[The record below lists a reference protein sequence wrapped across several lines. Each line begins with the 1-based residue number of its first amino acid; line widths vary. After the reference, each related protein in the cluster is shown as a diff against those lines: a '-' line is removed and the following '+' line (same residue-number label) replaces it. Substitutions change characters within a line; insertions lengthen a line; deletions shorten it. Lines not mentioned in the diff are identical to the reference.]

1 MPSFKKIL
9 INTFGLKS
17 EELNKFLLLF
27 FHSFF
32 VGLFIAFYFVQ
43 ANSVFIRDYG
53 SEHLPYAYLTAG
65 LFGYIISTLYS
76 WFQQK
81 MKSKNLFVSALTF
94 MLIISLFA
102 RLSLGFVNPKYLS
115 FFVFIWAW
123 PFISLVGI
131 ESGGLALRLLNLV
144 QVKRLFGMINMG
156 GVIASIL
163 GYLLIPVLSKF
174 IGTSYNL
181 LFISAGSLIVAIVIL
196 LKIYKKFPEQ
206 KEKKKVVKEK
216 IDTSFRSL
224 IKDKYFRLIFLSAT
238 ISMTVIYMTD
248 FGFLSAIKVQEA
260 NLFAE
265 AGSVASFIALVFA
278 GLKIG
283 ELLIS
288 YFSSRILVK
297 YGVKL
302 GLIVLPLSL
311 TLIVFISLI
320 FGFTIGTVSIMFL
333 ILMTLNKSAERIIR
347 RGLDDPS
354 FNILYQPLPASLQ
367 LAVQSKVGVV
377 MQFAIAIAGA
387 LLLGLNLIL
396 NLGDGFSLEYYPL
409 FFLPILIIWVFVARK
424 LYLAYKHKLRE
435 ILKELTSQKQ
445 KETSKYRYG
454 TEVLSKKF
462 KKFNDDV
469 VRLSVTILAETNP
482 GIFEPYASSLLKKND
497 ELINKAVLKSID
509 VTWRDRI
516 LKQIKSQ
523 FQNTEDEE
531 VRECADRALSLL
543 SFDDV
548 KDLNKKDIVKLS
560 KSNKS
565 EDEIKLVKYLAKNSD
580 SENIEN
586 YLLKLFNSKDKLVV
600 NSAIRLASGI
610 KSEKLIVKMTEFLE
624 STAYYHISTAALL
637 DIGEKTLPFLDKMY
651 NKTQKEAI
659 KLKIIE
665 IYAKM
670 GSGTAKSLIVKKIDD
685 PSRKIQISVIWALYY
700 CKYQVN
706 DSEEK
711 IIKEKI
717 LNVID
722 NLLRIFVSIND
733 IKQEKNTLKLFL
745 ALDQEKE
752 TNYELLFN
760 LLSFLHE
767 PRIVNLIKKNIIGKN
782 TIYALELIDNFIEP
796 DLKPYIIPIFDDIS
810 TPQRIKK
817 LSKYFPQKK
826 MDFNQRLKWLV
837 TLDYDKISAWA
848 LTKTI
853 EMTERVH
860 RSKSKNEIS
869 KEEHSYHDIKPW
881 TTENTNKVLKQI
893 RRSELPDEVFL
904 CLFHPDELIYTT
916 AAKIVYN
923 ENPQKC
929 FDYLNRMSPEKQ
941 VLVQTLSEG
950 GTLLEDKVKLLR
962 RYQLFF
968 SIPDYLLVDLAR
980 IITVH
985 NLEKNEKI
993 YFDYGSNEQIL
1004 ILIRGEIYEDTGK
1017 GKKFSKKLIIT
1028 PGMNIESHTKYLTA
1042 GKKSVVLSANR
1053 HEYFNLLVD
1062 NTGIL
1067 QHIFEIIQ
1075 N

>member
-43 ANSVFIRDYG
+43 ANSVFINNYG

-65 LFGYIISTLYS
+65 LAGYIISTLYS
-76 WFQQK
+76 RLQQK
-81 MKSKNLFVSALTF
+81 IKSRNLFVSALIF

-102 RLSLGFVNPKYLS
+102 RFSLNFIDSKYLS

-163 GYLLIPVLSKF
+163 GYLIIPVLSKF

-181 LFISAGSLIVAIVIL
+181 LFISAGSLIVAVLIL

-206 KEKKKVVKEK
+206 KGKEK
-216 IDTSFRSL
+216 VAKEKVDTSFKKL
-224 IKDKYFRLIFLSAT
+224 IKDKYFRLIFISAI
-238 ISMTVIYMTD
+238 ISMTAIYITD
-248 FGFLSAIKVQEA
+248 FGFLSAIKVQEKI
-260 NLFAE
+260 LFVKE
-265 AGSVASFIALVFA
+265 GSVASFIALVFA

-288 YFSSRILVK
+288 YFSSRILVR

-311 TLIVFISLI
+311 TLIIFVSLI
-320 FGFTIGTVSIMFL
+320 SGFAFGTVSILFL
-333 ILMTLNKSAERIIR
+333 ILMTLNKSFERIMR

-354 FNILYQPLPASLQ
+354 FNILYQPLPGSLQ

-387 LLLGLNLIL
+387 LLLGLNLVL
-396 NLGDGFSLEYYPL
+396 NLGNGFSLEYYPV
-409 FFLPILIIWVFVARK
+409 FFLPLLIIWVFTARK
-424 LYLAYKHKLRE
+424 LYLAYKDKLRE
-435 ILKELTSQKQ
+435 ILKELTSQRQ
-445 KETSKYRYG
+445 KETSKYKYG

-482 GIFEPYASSLLKKND
+482 NIFEPYATSLLKKND
-497 ELINKAVLKSID
+497 ELINKAILKSID
-509 VTWRDRI
+509 ATWRERI
-516 LKQIKSQ
+516 LKQIKTQ
-523 FQNTEDEE
+523 FKDAKDAEIKRCYIQA
-531 VRECADRALSLL
+531 VSLL
-543 SFDDV
+543 TFDDIE
-548 KDLNKKDIVKLS
+548 KLTEKKLLGLLNS
-560 KSNKS
+560 GNPG
-565 EDEIKLVKYLAKNSD
+565 DEIKIVKYLVKHPD
-580 SENIEN
+580 TKGIENIV
-586 YLLKLFNSKDKLVV
+586 LKLLQSNDKIIV
-600 NSAIRLASGI
+600 NSAIRLAAGI
-610 KSEKLIVKMTEFLE
+610 KSKQVIEKLTRFLE
-624 STAYYHISTAALL
+624 SSEYYHVSTAALL
-637 DIGEKTLPFLDKMY
+637 DIGEKTLTYLDAMY
-651 NKTQKEAI
+651 DKTDNENI

-670 GSGTAKSLIVKKIDD
+670 GSGTAKSLIVKKINDS
-685 PSRKIQISVIWALYY
+685 SRKIQISAIWALYY
-700 CKYQVN
+700 CKYQAI
-706 DSEEK
+706 ETERTL
-711 IIKEKI
+711 IKEKI
-717 LNVID
+717 FFVID
-722 NLLRIFVSIND
+722 NLLKIFVSISD
-733 IKQEKNTLKLFL
+733 IKEEKNTLKLFL
-745 ALDQEKE
+745 ALDQERE

-767 PRIVNLIKKNIIGKN
+767 PRVINLIKKNIIGKN
-782 TIYALELIDNFIEP
+782 TIYALELIDNFIEQ
-796 DLKPYIIPIFDDIS
+796 DLKPYIIPIFDDLS

-826 MDFNQRLKWLV
+826 MTFNERLKWMI
-837 TLDYDKISAWA
+837 TLDYNKISTWA
-848 LTKTI
+848 VAKTL

-869 KEEHSYHDIKPW
+869 KEEHTYDDINPW
-881 TTENTNKVLKQI
+881 TTENTNKILKQI

-916 AAKIVYN
+916 AAKIIYN

-929 FDYLNRMSPEKQ
+929 FDYLNRMIPVKQ
-941 VLVQTLSEG
+941 KLVQTLSEG

-980 IITVH
+980 IVNVH
-985 NLEKNEKI
+985 NLKPDEKI
-993 YFDYGSNEQIL
+993 SLGSGEEERIL
-1004 ILIRGEIYEDTGK
+1004 ILIRGELFEDK
-1017 GKKFSKKLIIT
+1017 GQKKKFSKKIIIT
-1028 PGMNIESHTKYLTA
+1028 PGMNIESNTKYLKA
-1042 GKKSVVLSANR
+1042 SKKSVVLSANR
-1053 HEYFNLLVD
+1053 YEYFNLLVD

>member
-1 MPSFKKIL
+1 MLSFKKIL

-17 EELNKFLLLF
+17 EELNKFMLLF

-32 VGLFIAFYFVQ
+32 IGLFIAFYFVQ

-65 LFGYIISTLYS
+65 LFGYIISSLYS

-81 MKSKNLFVSALTF
+81 IKSRNLFIAALGF

-102 RLSLGFVNPKYLS
+102 RLSLNFIDSKYLS

-163 GYLLIPVLSKF
+163 GYMIIPVLSKI

-181 LFISAGSLIVAIVIL
+181 LFISAGSLIVAIFIL

-206 KEKKKVVKEK
+206 KGTEKVAKEK
-216 IDTSFRSL
+216 IDTGFRTL
-224 IKDKYFRLIFLSAT
+224 IKDKYFRLIFISAT
-238 ISMTVIYMTD
+238 ISMTVIYITD

-260 NLFAE
+260 SLFAKE
-265 AGSVASFIALVFA
+265 GAVASFMALVFA

-302 GLIVLPLSL
+302 GLIILPLSL

-320 FGFTIGTVSIMFL
+320 SGFTIGTVSIMFL
-333 ILMTLNKSAERIIR
+333 ILMTLNKSFERIMR

-354 FNILYQPLPASLQ
+354 FNILYQPLPSTLQ

-396 NLGDGFSLEYYPL
+396 NLGNGFSLEYYPV
-409 FFLPILIIWVFVARK
+409 FFLPILIVWVFVARK
-424 LYLAYKHKLRE
+424 LYLAYKKRLKE
-435 ILKELTSQKQ
+435 ILKELTSQRQ

-497 ELINKAVLKSID
+497 EIINKAILKSID

-516 LKQIKSQ
+516 LKQIKNQ
-523 FQNTEDEE
+523 FENSKDEE
-531 VRECADRALSLL
+531 IKQYADKAVSLL
-543 SFDDV
+543 TFDDV
-548 KDLNKKDIVKLS
+548 KGLS
-560 KSNKS
+560 KEDIAKYLKS
-565 EDEIKLVKYLAKNSD
+565 KNSKDEIKLVKYLAKNPKT
-580 SENIEN
+580 ENIDN
-586 YLLKLFNSKDKLVV
+586 YLLKLFESKDKLVV
-600 NSAIRLASGI
+600 NSTIRLAAGI
-610 KSEKLIVKMTEFLE
+610 KSDKLIVKMADFLE
-624 STAYYHISTAALL
+624 SSAYYHIVTAALL
-637 DIGEKTLPFLDKMY
+637 DVGEKSLPYLDKMY
-651 NKTQKEAI
+651 NKTENEAI

-670 GSGTAKSLIVKKIDD
+670 GSGAAKSLIVKKINDS
-685 PSRKIQISVIWALYY
+685 SRKIQISVIWALYY
-700 CKYQVN
+700 CKYQVTEN
-706 DSEEK
+706 EEK

-717 LNVID
+717 FFVID
-722 NLLRIFVSIND
+722 NLLRIFVSISD
-733 IKQEKNTLKLFL
+733 IKEEKNTLKLFL

-767 PRIVNLIKKNIIGKN
+767 PRIINLIKKNIIGKN

-817 LSKYFPQKK
+817 LSKFFPQKR
-826 MDFNQRLKWLV
+826 MNFSERLKWLV
-837 TLDYDKISAWA
+837 TLDYDKISTWA
-848 LTKTI
+848 LAKTI

-869 KEEHSYHDIKPW
+869 KEEHSYEDIKPW
-881 TTENTNKVLKQI
+881 TTENTKKILKQI

-929 FDYLNRMSPEKQ
+929 FDYLNRMTEKKKT
-941 VLVQTLSEG
+941 LVQTLSEN

-968 SIPDYLLVDLAR
+968 SIPDFLLVDLAR
-980 IITVH
+980 IISVH
-985 NLEKNEKI
+985 NLEKSEKI
-993 YFDYGSNEQIL
+993 YFEFDTSEQIL
-1004 ILIRGEIYEDTGK
+1004 ILIRGELEEDTDGK
-1017 GKKFSKKLIIT
+1017 KKFSKKIIIT
-1028 PGMNIESHTKYLTA
+1028 PGMNIESQTKYLKAT
-1042 GKKSVVLSANR
+1042 KKTVVLSANR

-1067 QHIFEIIQ
+1067 QHIFDIIQ

>member
-81 MKSKNLFVSALTF
+81 VKSKNLFVSALAF

-102 RLSLGFVNPKYLS
+102 RLSLNFVNPKYLS

-163 GYLLIPVLSKF
+163 GYLIIPVLSKF

-181 LFISAGSLIVAIVIL
+181 LFISAGSLIVAVLIL

-206 KEKKKVVKEK
+206 KEKEKVAKEK

-238 ISMTVIYMTD
+238 ISMTVIYITD

-260 NLFAE
+260 NLFVKE
-265 AGSVASFIALVFA
+265 GSVASFIALVFA

-320 FGFTIGTVSIMFL
+320 SGFTIGTVSIMFL
-333 ILMTLNKSAERIIR
+333 ILMTLNKSMERIMR

-367 LAVQSKVGVV
+367 FAVQSKVGVV

-424 LYLAYKHKLRE
+424 LYMAYKNKLRE

-482 GIFEPYASSLLKKND
+482 GIFEPYALSLLKKND
-497 ELINKAVLKSID
+497 ELINKAILKSID

-523 FQNTEDEE
+523 FKNTKDKE
-531 VRECADRALSLL
+531 VKECADRALSLL
-543 SFDDV
+543 SFEDI

-560 KSNKS
+560 KSNKP
-565 EDEIKLVKYLAKNSD
+565 EDEIKLVKYLAKNPD
-580 SENIEN
+580 FENIEN
-586 YLLKLFNSKDKLVV
+586 HLLKLFNSKDKLVV

-651 NKTQKEAI
+651 DKTQKEAI

-670 GSGTAKSLIVKKIDD
+670 GSGTAKSLIVKKINN

-711 IIKEKI
+711 IIKDKI
-717 LNVID
+717 FNVID
-722 NLLRIFVSIND
+722 NLLRIFVSISD

-837 TLDYDKISAWA
+837 TLDYDKISTWA

-869 KEEHSYHDIKPW
+869 KEEHTYNDIKPW

-993 YFDYGSNEQIL
+993 YFESDTSEQIL
-1004 ILIRGEIYEDTGK
+1004 ILIRGELEEDTDGK
-1017 GKKFSKKLIIT
+1017 KKFSKKIIIT
-1028 PGMNIESHTKYLTA
+1028 PGMNIESQTKYLRAT
-1042 GKKSVVLSANR
+1042 KKTVVLSANR

>member
-43 ANSVFIRDYG
+43 ANSVFIKNYG
-53 SEHLPYAYLTAG
+53 SEHLPYAYITAG
-65 LFGYIISTLYS
+65 LAGYIISTLYS
-76 WFQQK
+76 WLQQK
-81 MKSKNLFVSALTF
+81 IKSRNLFVSALIF

-102 RLSLGFVNPKYLS
+102 RLSLNFIDSKYLS

-163 GYLLIPVLSKF
+163 GYLIIPVLSKF

-181 LFISAGSLIVAIVIL
+181 LFISAGSLIVAVLIL

-206 KEKKKVVKEK
+206 KGKEK
-216 IDTSFRSL
+216 VAKEKVDTSFKKL
-224 IKDKYFRLIFLSAT
+224 IKDKYFRLIFITAI
-238 ISMTVIYMTD
+238 ISMTAIYITD
-248 FGFLSAIKVQEA
+248 FGFLSAIKVQEKT
-260 NLFAE
+260 LFVKE
-265 AGSVASFIALVFA
+265 GSVASFIALVFA

-288 YFSSRILVK
+288 YFSSRILVR

-320 FGFTIGTVSIMFL
+320 SGFTIGTVSILFL
-333 ILMTLNKSAERIIR
+333 ILMTLNKSMERIMR

-396 NLGDGFSLEYYPL
+396 NLGDGFSLEYYPV
-409 FFLPILIIWVFVARK
+409 FFLPLLILWVFTARK
-424 LYLAYKHKLRE
+424 LYLAYKDKLRE
-435 ILKELTSQKQ
+435 ILKELTSQRQ
-445 KETSKYRYG
+445 KETSKYKYG

-482 GIFEPYASSLLKKND
+482 NIFEPYATSLLKKND
-497 ELINKAVLKSID
+497 ELINKAILKSID
-509 VTWRDRI
+509 ATWRDRI
-516 LKQIKSQ
+516 LKQIKTQ
-523 FQNTEDEE
+523 FKDTEDAEIKRCYNQA
-531 VRECADRALSLL
+531 VSLL
-543 SFDDV
+543 TFDDIE
-548 KDLNKKDIVKLS
+548 KLTEKKLLGLLNSDKPG
-560 KSNKS
+560 
-565 EDEIKLVKYLAKNSD
+565 DEILIVKYLVKHPD
-580 SENIEN
+580 TKGIENIVLK
-586 YLLKLFNSKDKLVV
+586 LLKSNDKIIV
-600 NSAIRLASGI
+600 NSAIRLAAGI
-610 KSEKLIVKMTEFLE
+610 KSKKLIEKLTQFLKSSE
-624 STAYYHISTAALL
+624 YYHVSTAALL
-637 DIGEKTLPFLDKMY
+637 DIGDKTLSHLDTMY
-651 NKTQKEAI
+651 DKTDNENI

-670 GSGTAKSLIVKKIDD
+670 GSGTAKSLIVKKINDS
-685 PSRKIQISVIWALYY
+685 SRKIQISVIWALYY
-700 CKYQVN
+700 CKYQAIEAER
-706 DSEEK
+706 DL
-711 IIKEKI
+711 IKEKI
-717 LNVID
+717 FFVID
-722 NLLRIFVSIND
+722 NLLKIFVSISD
-733 IKQEKNTLKLFL
+733 IKEEKNTLKLFL
-745 ALDQEKE
+745 ALDQERE

-767 PRIVNLIKKNIIGKN
+767 PRVINLIKKNIIGKN

-796 DLKPYIIPIFDDIS
+796 DLKPYIIPIFDDLS

-817 LSKYFPQKK
+817 LSKYFPQQK
-826 MDFNQRLKWLV
+826 MTFNERLKWLI
-837 TLDYDKISAWA
+837 TLDYNKISTWA
-848 LTKTI
+848 VAKTL

-869 KEEHSYHDIKPW
+869 KEEHTYDDINPW
-881 TTENTNKVLKQI
+881 TTENTNKILKQI

-916 AAKIVYN
+916 AAKIIYN

-929 FDYLNRMSPEKQ
+929 FDYLSRMIPVKQ
-941 VLVQTLSEG
+941 ELVQTLSED

-980 IITVH
+980 IVKVH
-985 NLEKNEKI
+985 NLKADEKI
-993 YFDYGSNEQIL
+993 SLESGEEERIL
-1004 ILIRGEIYEDTGK
+1004 ILIRGELFEDK
-1017 GKKFSKKLIIT
+1017 GQKKKFSKKIIIT
-1028 PGMNIESHTKYLTA
+1028 PGMNIESDIKYLKA
-1042 GKKSVVLSANR
+1042 SKKSVVLSANR
-1053 HEYFNLLVD
+1053 YEYFNLLVD

>member
-81 MKSKNLFVSALTF
+81 VKSKNLFVSALAF

-102 RLSLGFVNPKYLS
+102 RLSLSFVNPKYLS

-163 GYLLIPVLSKF
+163 GYLIIPVLSKF

-181 LFISAGSLIVAIVIL
+181 LFISAGSLIVAVLIL

-206 KEKKKVVKEK
+206 KEKEKVAKEK

-238 ISMTVIYMTD
+238 I
-248 FGFLSAIKVQEA
+248 
-260 NLFAE
+260 
-265 AGSVASFIALVFA
+265 
-278 GLKIG
+278 
-283 ELLIS
+283 
-288 YFSSRILVK
+288 
-297 YGVKL
+297 
-302 GLIVLPLSL
+302 
-311 TLIVFISLI
+311 
-320 FGFTIGTVSIMFL
+320 MFL
-333 ILMTLNKSAERIIR
+333 ILMTLNKSMERIMR

-367 LAVQSKVGVV
+367 FAVQSKVGVV

-424 LYLAYKHKLRE
+424 LYMAYKNKLRE

-497 ELINKAVLKSID
+497 ELINKAILKSID

-523 FQNTEDEE
+523 FKNTKDKE
-531 VRECADRALSLL
+531 VKECADRALSLL
-543 SFDDV
+543 SFEDI

-560 KSNKS
+560 KSNKP
-565 EDEIKLVKYLAKNSD
+565 EDEIKLVKYLAKNPD
-580 SENIEN
+580 FENIEN
-586 YLLKLFNSKDKLVV
+586 HLLKLFNSKDKLVV

-651 NKTQKEAI
+651 DKTQKEAI

-670 GSGTAKSLIVKKIDD
+670 GSGTAKSLIVKKINN

-711 IIKEKI
+711 IIKDKI
-717 LNVID
+717 FNVID
-722 NLLRIFVSIND
+722 NLLRIFVSISD

-837 TLDYDKISAWA
+837 TLDYDKISTWA

-869 KEEHSYHDIKPW
+869 KEEHTYNDIKPW

-993 YFDYGSNEQIL
+993 YFESDTSEQIL
-1004 ILIRGEIYEDTGK
+1004 ILIRGELEEDTDGK
-1017 GKKFSKKLIIT
+1017 KKFSKKIIIT
-1028 PGMNIESHTKYLTA
+1028 PGMNIESQTKYLRAT
-1042 GKKSVVLSANR
+1042 KKTVVLSANR

>member
-1 MPSFKKIL
+1 MVSFKKIL

-17 EELNKFLLLF
+17 EEVNKFLLLF

-43 ANSVFIRDYG
+43 ANSVFIKEYG

-65 LFGYIISTLYS
+65 LAGYIISTLYS

-81 MKSKNLFVSALTF
+81 IKSRNLFVSALAF
-94 MLIISLFA
+94 MLIVTLFT
-102 RLSLGFVNPKYLS
+102 RLSLNFIDSKYLS

-144 QVKRLFGMINMG
+144 QIKRLFGMINMG
-156 GVIASIL
+156 GVIASIF
-163 GYLLIPVLSKF
+163 GYLIIPVLSR
-174 IGTSYNL
+174 IMGTSYNL
-181 LFISAGSLIVAIVIL
+181 LFISAGSLIVAILIL
-196 LKIYKKFPEQ
+196 IKIYKKFPEQ
-206 KEKKKVVKEK
+206 KEQEKVAKQK
-216 IDTSFRSL
+216 IDTSFRKL
-224 IKDKYFRLIFLSAT
+224 IKDKYFKLIFISAT
-238 ISMTVIYMTD
+238 ISMTVIYIAD
-248 FGFLSAIKVQEA
+248 FGFLSAIKVQESS
-260 NLFAE
+260 LFATE
-265 AGSVASFIALVFA
+265 AAVASFMALVFA

-283 ELLIS
+283 ELIIS

-302 GLIVLPLSL
+302 GLIVLPLSI
-311 TLIVFISLI
+311 TIIIFISLI
-320 FGFTIGTVSIMFL
+320 SGFTFGTVSIAFL
-333 ILMTLNKSAERIIR
+333 VLMTLTKSFERIMR

-354 FNILYQPLPASLQ
+354 FNILYQPLPSSLQ
-367 LAVQSKVGVV
+367 FAVQSKVGVV

-396 NLGDGFSLEYYPL
+396 NLGDGFSLEYYPV
-409 FFLPILIIWVFVARK
+409 FFLPILVIWVFVARK
-424 LYLAYKHKLRE
+424 LYLAYKDKLRE
-435 ILKELTSQKQ
+435 ILKDLTSQRQ
-445 KETSKYRYG
+445 KETSKYKYG

-482 GIFEPYASSLLKKND
+482 NIFEPYAASLLKKND
-497 ELINKAVLKSID
+497 ELINKAVLKSVD
-509 VTWRDRI
+509 ATWRDRI
-516 LKQIKSQ
+516 LKQINVQ
-523 FQNTEDEE
+523 FKDTKDEE
-531 VRECADRALSLL
+531 IKKCSVQAVSLL
-543 SFDDV
+543 TY
-548 KDLNKKDIVKLS
+548 NDIEKITEKNLPELI
-560 KSNKS
+560 KSGNPG
-565 EDEIKLVKYLAKNSD
+565 DEIKAVKYLVKNPD
-580 SENIEN
+580 TKGIEDFI
-586 YLLKLFNSKDKLVV
+586 LQLFKSKNKIVV
-600 NSAIRLASGI
+600 NSAIRIASGI
-610 KSEKLIVKMTEFLE
+610 KSEKLIEKLSEFLE
-624 STAYYHISTAALL
+624 STEYYHVSTAALL
-637 DIGEKTLPFLDKMY
+637 DIGEKTLSYLDTKY
-651 NKTQKEAI
+651 NKTDKENI

-670 GSGTAKSLIVKKIDD
+670 GSGRAKSLIVKKINDS
-685 PSRKIQISVIWALYY
+685 SRKIQIAVIWALYY
-700 CKYQVN
+700 CKYQAN
-706 DSEEK
+706 EAEEK
-711 IIKEKI
+711 LIKDKI
-717 LNVID
+717 FFVID
-722 NLLRIFVSIND
+722 NLLKIFVSIND

-745 ALDQEKE
+745 ALDQERE
-752 TNYELLFN
+752 INYELLFN

-767 PRIVNLIKKNIIGKN
+767 PRVINLIKKNIVGKN

-826 MDFNQRLKWLV
+826 MNFNERLRWLI
-837 TLDYDKISAWA
+837 TLNYDKISTWA
-848 LTKTI
+848 VTKTL

-869 KEEHSYHDIKPW
+869 KEEHTYEDINPW
-881 TTENTNKVLKQI
+881 TSENAKKVLKQI

-904 CLFHPDELIYTT
+904 CLYHPDELIYTT
-916 AAKIVYN
+916 AAKIIYN

-929 FDYLNRMSPEKQ
+929 FDYLTRMKPAKQ
-941 VLVQTLSEG
+941 ALVQTLSEG

-980 IITVH
+980 IVSVH
-985 NLEKNEKI
+985 NLNPGDKI
-993 YFDYGSNEQIL
+993 LFGEGEAEQIL
-1004 ILIRGEIYEDTGK
+1004 ILIRGELYEDTK
-1017 GKKFSKKLIIT
+1017 TKKIFSKKIIIT
-1028 PGMNIESHTKYLTA
+1028 PGMNIESDIDYLTA
-1042 GKKSVVLSANR
+1042 SKKSVVLSANR
-1053 HEYFNLLVD
+1053 YEYFNLLVD